1 MEDKIS
7 EFLNVPFESL
17 QGVTYPYYSRISK
30 LKQLLDESS
39 EQKNTA
45 KEELNG
51 LKDQL
56 NEERSRYRREIDAL
70 KKQLHVSH
78 EAMRE
83 VNDEKRVKEEYDIWQ
98 SRDQGNDSLND
109 DLNKENKLLRRKL
122 MEMEN
127 ILQRCKSN
135 AISLQL
141 KYDTSVQEKEL
152 MLQSK
157 KLIEEKLSSFSKKT
171 LTEEV
176 TKSSHVENL
185 EEKLYQMQSEL

>member
-1 MEDKIS
+1 M
-7 EFLNVPFESL
+7 
-17 QGVTYPYYSRISK
+17 
-30 LKQLLDESS
+30 
-39 EQKNTA
+39 
-45 KEELNG
+45 
-51 LKDQL
+51 
-56 NEERSRYRREIDAL
+56 
-70 KKQLHVSH
+70 SH

-157 KLIEEKLSSFSKKT
+157 KLIEEKLSSFSKKNA
-171 LTEEV
+171 
-176 TKSSHVENL
+176 SGRSHKIIARREPRRKTIPNANRL
-185 EEKLYQMQSEL
+185 